1 MDLLLY
7 RILSG
12 NLPAAPVA
20 DLGAWWTQ
28 HRSAAAGLAAPVE
41 RAIAGGFAA
50 DRLGYAFASGYHEA
64 LQQLVPALGEARAAL
79 AATEAG
85 GAHPRA
91 IKTQLAP
98 HGEDFVLNGDKAW
111 VTLGTHAAELLIVAS
126 EGLDPLGRNRLV
138 LCRIPADRAGVTLR
152 ELPATPFAPE
162 IPHAAL
168 ALQAVRVAAVERLPG
183 DAYERYLKPFRT
195 VEDLHVHAAL
205 LGWLVQLARRLEF
218 PRPILEELVLLI
230 SAARSL
236 CAAAADEPTV
246 HVALG
251 GLIAGCRRLL
261 ETIGPRWAAAEAA
274 TRLLWERD
282 RPLLDVA
289 GKARAQRL
297 EVAWE
302 RLRPLAG

>member
-1 MDLLLY
+1 MDLLLS

-12 NLPAAPVA
+12 NVSAAPVPE
-20 DLGAWWTQ
+20 LGAWWAR
-28 HRSAAAGLAAPVE
+28 HRAAAAGLAVPVE

-64 LQQLVPALGEARAAL
+64 LQQLVPALGESRAAL
-79 AATEAG
+79 AATEVG

-91 IKTQLAP
+91 IKTVLAP
-98 HGEDFVLNGDKAW
+98 AGEGHVLSGEKAW

-126 EGLDPLGRNRLV
+126 EGTGPDGRNRLA
-138 LCRIPADRAGVTLR
+138 LCRIPADRPGVALR

-168 ALQAVRVAAVERLPG
+168 QLHRVQVAAAERLPG

-195 VEDLHVHAAL
+195 IEDLHVHAAL
-205 LGWLVQLARRLEF
+205 LGWLVQLARRLGW
-218 PRPILEELVLLI
+218 PRSILEELVLLI
-230 SAARSL
+230 SAARLL
-236 CAAAADEPTV
+236 CAAAPDEPTV

-261 ETIGPRWAAAEAA
+261 GELAPLWAAADAP
-274 TRLLWERD
+274 TRAFWERD

-302 RLRPLAG
+302 RLRSLPG